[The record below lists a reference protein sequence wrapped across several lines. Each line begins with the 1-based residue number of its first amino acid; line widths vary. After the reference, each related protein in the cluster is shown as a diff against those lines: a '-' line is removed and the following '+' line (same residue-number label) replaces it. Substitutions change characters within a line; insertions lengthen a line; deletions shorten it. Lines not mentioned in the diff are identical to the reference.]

1 MSIVSE
7 LIRDMSLW
15 KPQKEGLE
23 VFAAI
28 VQAVPLGKDVP
39 KVTTIGTLAGLP
51 AIQNQIKGKRFD
63 LNAELT
69 GNGGTDFPSFC
80 FAIATGGGKTRLM
93 GACIAHLYYTK
104 GFKNFFIL
112 SKGETIYNKHRF
124 EDFHP
129 ASPKYVFK
137 GLAGFPV
144 PRLID
149 GDNYERSAY
158 PELFTNDLTLYLF
171 NIEKIFNERTDVEF
185 RFHRFHENIGGSFAD
200 VLRSKP
206 DLVFLMDE
214 SHNIRAEKSLKAINS
229 LRPILGLEFTAT
241 PKAANVIYAFPLRQA
256 TNEGGPNGGG
266 LVKRA
271 RVITRRDDDS
281 LIEEREDIKLRDGIR
296 IHERKKVVLQTYCHN
311 NQLQI
316 VKPRVLICA
325 PPSQRDQEQK
335 HIERI
340 AEYMQSDAFFSG
352 KYRGKVLAV
361 HQGSDDEQIQK
372 LLELEKTDND
382 IEIVIHVNKLKEGW
396 DVKTIYTII
405 ALRAS
410 VSDILTVQ
418 TIGRGLRLPFGRQ
431 VSSDPDLSEEDHRE
445 LLDIDTLEII
455 SHEKYSAVLAKVK
468 ADPEWDVSV
477 APGPDED
484 KESKQIDPD
493 GAEEYRLKIPVIVGK
508 LHSEEEIDLTDVKV
522 NYERFEDLDVKL
534 VGTDLASL
542 EERDYDRILVECNGS
557 LVNFFVRILIE
568 ETDEF
573 DIRDKERLQRF
584 VQAYIDKAEVGSGE
598 KREVLFK
605 HRGKIAQD
613 ILSQIREKI
622 EEKTSIDYL
631 VTDKFVGFRPH
642 WRNVQKGYVE
652 KHKDAVIEEELTHN
666 IIGGYTRTVFSTNI
680 FESKQEKWLADI
692 LDRDEEIVR
701 WIRPP
706 TGQVSIAYKG
716 GNYNPDFIVE
726 FKGKRFFVVEVKA
739 RNEIMDKD
747 VQAKARAGVAW
758 CSAMS
763 KATGKV
769 WEYKLI
775 PHDAI
780 QLTASFKGVI
790 SNAVAIPEKTDGG

>member
-7 LIRDMSLW
+7 LIRDMNLW

-23 VFAAI
+23 VFDAI
-28 VQAVPLGKDVP
+28 VQAVPLGKGVP
-39 KVTTIGTLAGLP
+39 KATTIGTLAGLP
-51 AIQNQIKGKRFD
+51 AIQNQIKEKRFD

-69 GNGGTDFPSFC
+69 GNGGTEFPSFC

-93 GACIAHLYYTK
+93 GACIAYLYYAK

-137 GLAGFPV
+137 GLAEFPT

-214 SHNIRAEKSLKAINS
+214 SHNIRAEKSLKAVNS

-241 PKAANVIYAFPLRQA
+241 PKAANVIYTYPLRQA
-256 TNEGGPNGGG
+256 IIDG
-266 LVKRA
+266 LVKRPVVLA
-271 RVITRRDDDS
+271 RRDDDS
-281 LIEEREDIKLRDGIR
+281 LAEEKEDIKLSDGIR
-296 IHERKKVVLQTYCHN
+296 RHERKKVVLESYCRN
-311 NQLQI
+311 NSLP
-316 VKPRVLICA
+316 VVTPRVLVSTQDIA
-325 PPSQRDQEQK
+325 HS
-335 HIERI
+335 ERVK
-340 AEYMQSDAFFSG
+340 EKLESDDFFEG
-352 KYRGKVLAV
+352 RYKGKVLLV
-361 HQGSDDEQIQK
+361 HSGSADEQIEQ
-372 LLELEKTDND
+372 LLNLEKMENP
-382 IEIVIHVNKLKEGW
+382 IEIVVHVNKLKEGW

-405 ALRAS
+405 PLRAS
-410 VSDILTVQ
+410 VSDILTEQ
-418 TIGRGLRLPFGRQ
+418 TIGRGLRLPFGKQ
-431 VSSDPDLSEEDHRE
+431 VSRDEELSEEERKE

-455 SHEKYSAVLAKVK
+455 SHEKYSAVLAKAREVLD
-468 ADPEWDVSV
+468 AVGV
-477 APGPDED
+477 ATDDGRQL
-484 KESKQIDPD
+484 ESREIVPD
-493 GAEEYRLKIPVIVGK
+493 GNELYRLSIPKIQAK
-508 LHSEEEIDLTDVKV
+508 FHSEGEIDLSDVKV
-522 NYERFEDLDVKL
+522 SYERFEDMDVKL
-534 VGTDLASL
+534 VGTDLATSK
-542 EERDYDRILVECNGS
+542 ERDYERILEECNGS

-573 DIRDKERLQRF
+573 DIRDKEKLQRF
-584 VQAYIDKAEVGSGE
+584 VQAYIDKAAVASGE
-598 KREVLFK
+598 KQEVLFK
-605 HRGKIAQD
+605 HRGKITQD

-622 EEKTSIDYL
+622 EEKTRIDY
-631 VTDKFVGFRPH
+631 VITDKFVEFRPH
-642 WRNVQKGYVE
+642 WRNVPRGYVE
-652 KHKDAVIEEELTHN
+652 KHKDAVVEEELTHN
-666 IIGGYTRTVFSTNI
+666 IIGGYTRTIFSRNI

-701 WIRPP
+701 WVRPP
-706 TGQVSIAYKG
+706 TGQMPIAYKG
-716 GNYNPDFIVE
+716 GNYNPDFVVE
-726 FKGKRFFVVEVKA
+726 AKDDRFFVIEVKA
-739 RNEIMDKD
+739 RDEISNQD
-747 VQAKARAGVAW
+747 VQAKARAGLAW
-758 CSAMS
+758 CKVMS
-763 KATGKV
+763 KATGKA

-780 QLTASFKGVI
+780 QPTASFKGVI
-790 SNAVAIPEKTDGG
+790 SNAISVPERTNGD

>member
-7 LIRDMSLW
+7 LIRDMNLW

-23 VFAAI
+23 VFDAI
-28 VQAVPLGKDVP
+28 VQAVPLGKSVP
-39 KVTTIGTLAGLP
+39 KATTIGTLVGLP
-51 AIQNQIKGKRFD
+51 VIQNQIKEKRFD

-69 GNGGTDFPSFC
+69 GNGGTEFPSFC

-93 GACIAHLYYTK
+93 GACIAYLYYAK

-137 GLAGFPV
+137 GLTGFPT

-200 VLRSKP
+200 VLRSKS

-229 LRPILGLEFTAT
+229 LKPILGLEFTAT
-241 PKAANVIYAFPLRQA
+241 PKAANVIYAYPLRQA
-256 TNEGGPNGGG
+256 IIDG
-266 LVKRA
+266 LVKRP
-271 RVITRRDDDS
+271 VVLTRRDDDS
-281 LIEEREDIKLRDGIR
+281 LTEEREDIKLSDGIR
-296 IHERKKVVLQTYCHN
+296 RHERKKAVLESYCRN
-311 NQLQI
+311 NGLPI
-316 VKPRVLICA
+316 VTPRVLVSTQDIA
-325 PPSQRDQEQK
+325 HS
-335 HIERI
+335 ERVK
-340 AEYMQSDAFFSG
+340 EKLESDDFFEG
-352 KYRGKVLAV
+352 RYKGKVLLV
-361 HQGSDDEQIQK
+361 HSSSEDEQIEQ
-372 LLELEKTDND
+372 LLNLEKVENP
-382 IEIVIHVNKLKEGW
+382 IEIVVHVNKLKEGW

-405 ALRAS
+405 PLRAS
-410 VSDILTVQ
+410 VSDILTEQ

-431 VSSDPDLSEEDHRE
+431 VSRDEGLSEEERKE
-445 LLDIDTLEII
+445 LSDIDTLEII
-455 SHEKYSAVLAKVK
+455 SHEKYSAVLAKAREVLD
-468 ADPEWDVSV
+468 AVGV
-477 APGPDED
+477 A
-484 KESKQIDPD
+484 IDDGRQLEPREIAPD
-493 GAEEYRLKIPVIVGK
+493 GDELYLLAIPKIQAK
-508 LHSEEEIDLTDVKV
+508 FHSEEEIDLTSVTV
-522 NYERFEDLDVKL
+522 SYEHFEDMDVKL
-534 VGTDLASL
+534 VGRDLATS
-542 EERDYDRILVECNGS
+542 EERDYERILEECNGS

-573 DIRDKERLQRF
+573 DIRDKEKLQRF
-584 VQAYIDKAEVGSGE
+584 VQAYIDKAVVTSGE
-598 KREVLFK
+598 KQKILFK

-622 EEKTSIDYL
+622 EEKTRIDY
-631 VTDKFVGFRPH
+631 VITNEFVKFRPY
-642 WRNVQKGYVE
+642 WRNVPRGYVE
-652 KHKDAVIEEELTHN
+652 KHKDAVVEEELTHN
-666 IIGGYTRTVFSTNI
+666 IIGGYTRTIFSRNV

-701 WIRPP
+701 WVRPP
-706 TGQVSIAYKG
+706 TGQVPIAYKG

-726 FKGKRFFVVEVKA
+726 SKGDRFFVVEVKA
-739 RNEIMDKD
+739 RDEITDRD
-747 VQAKARAGVAW
+747 IQAKARAGVAW
-758 CSAMS
+758 CTAMS
-763 KATGKV
+763 KATRKV

-780 QLTASFKGVI
+780 QPTASFKGVI
-790 SNAVAIPEKTDGG
+790 SNAVAIPEKTNGG

>member
-7 LIRDMSLW
+7 LIRDMGLW
-15 KPQKEGLE
+15 KPQREGLE
-23 VFAAI
+23 VLDRIITTSPIGRGIAKKQTLGAMMVAEPQVSYT
-28 VQAVPLGKDVP
+28 VQQGHFNFQEEINPN
-39 KVTTIGTLAGLP
+39 IGT
-51 AIQNQIKGKRFD
+51 
-63 LNAELT
+63 E
-69 GNGGTDFPSFC
+69 FPSFC

-93 GACIAHLYYTK
+93 GACIAYLYKTK

-124 EDFHP
+124 EDFQP

-137 GLAGFPV
+137 GLTGFPV
-144 PRLID
+144 PKLID

-158 PELFTNDLTLYLF
+158 PELFVNDITLYLF

-185 RFHRFHENIGGSFAD
+185 RFHRFHEYIGGSFAD

-214 SHNIRAEKSLKAINS
+214 SHNIRAEKSLRAINA
-229 LRPILGLEFTAT
+229 LKPILGLEFTAT
-241 PKAANVIYAFPLRQA
+241 PRAANVIYAYSLRQA
-256 TNEGGPNGGG
+256 INDG

-281 LIEEREDIKLRDGIR
+281 LIEEQEDIKLRDGIR
-296 IHERKKVVLQTYCHN
+296 IHERKKAVLQTYCNN
-311 NQLQI
+311 NQVAI
-316 VKPRVLICA
+316 VKPRILICA
-325 PPSQRDQEQK
+325 PPSQKNQEQK

-340 AEYMQSDAFFSG
+340 AEYIQSDNFLDG
-352 KYRGKVLAV
+352 RYRGKVLAV
-361 HQGSDDEQIQK
+361 HQGSNDEQIQQ
-372 LLELEKTDND
+372 LLDLEKTDND

-396 DVKTIYTII
+396 DVKTVYTII
-405 ALRAS
+405 PLRAS
-410 VSDILTVQ
+410 ISDILTVQ

-431 VSSDPDLSEEDHRE
+431 VSRDPGLSDEERKE

-455 SHEKYSAVLAKVK
+455 SHDKYSAVVAKVK

-477 APGPDED
+477 TPEPDED
-484 KESKQIDPD
+484 KESRQINAD
-493 GAEEYRLKIPVIVGK
+493 GPEEHRLKIPIVVGK
-508 LHSEEEIDLTDVKV
+508 LHTEEEVNLTDIKPRLEQLQDV
-522 NYERFEDLDVKL
+522 DVKL

-542 EERDYDRILVECNGS
+542 KEQDYSGILDECNGS

-584 VQAYIDKAEVGSGE
+584 VQAYIDKAQVEKGE

-622 EEKTSIDYL
+622 EEKTNIDYA
-631 VTDKFVGFRPH
+631 VTDRLVEFRPH
-642 WRNVQKGYVE
+642 WRNMHKGYVE
-652 KHKDAVIEEELTHN
+652 KQKDAVVEEELTHN
-666 IIGGYTRTVFSTNI
+666 IIGGYTKTVFSRNV

-692 LDRDEEIVR
+692 LDRDNEVFR

-706 TGQVSIAYKG
+706 TGQMPITYNE

-726 FKGKRFFVVEVKA
+726 AKGNRFFVVEVKA
-739 RNEIMDKD
+739 RNELEDENVK
-747 VQAKARAGVAW
+747 AKAKAGLAW
-758 CSAMS
+758 CKAMS
-763 KATGKV
+763 KATGEV
-769 WEYKLI
+769 WKYKLI

-780 QLTASFKGVI
+780 HQTTSFRGIV
-790 SNAVAIPEKTDGG
+790 SNAVSI

>member
-15 KPQKEGLE
+15 KPQREGLE
-23 VFAAI
+23 VFDRI
-28 VQAVPLGKDVP
+28 ITTSPIGRGITKKQTLGAMMIAEPPISYSFQQGLFNFQEEINP
-39 KVTTIGTLAGLP
+39 KIGT
-51 AIQNQIKGKRFD
+51 
-63 LNAELT
+63 E
-69 GNGGTDFPSFC
+69 FPSFC

-93 GACIAHLYYTK
+93 GACIAYLYYSK

-124 EDFHP
+124 EDFKP
-129 ASPKYVFK
+129 ESLKYVFK
-137 GLAGFPV
+137 GLSTFPT
-144 PRLID
+144 PRMID

-214 SHNIRAEKSLKAINS
+214 SHNIRAEKSLKAINA
-229 LRPILGLEFTAT
+229 LHPILGLEFTAT
-241 PKAANVIYAFPLRQA
+241 PKAANVVYSYSLRQA
-256 TNEGGPNGGG
+256 TQDG

-281 LIEEREDIKLRDGIR
+281 LIEEREDIKLRDGIS
-296 IHERKKVVLQTYCHN
+296 IQERKKTLLSTYCKN
-311 NQLQI
+311 NGLPI

-340 AEYMQSDAFFSG
+340 AEYIQSDDFFEG

-361 HQGSDDEQIQK
+361 HQGSDDAQIQK
-372 LLELEKTDND
+372 LLQLEKIDND

-405 ALRAS
+405 PLRAS

-418 TIGRGLRLPFGRQ
+418 TIGRGLRLPFERQ
-431 VSSDPDLSEEDHRE
+431 VSRDPGLSAEERKE

-468 ADPEWDVSV
+468 ADPDWDVSV
-477 APGPDED
+477 SSTLEEPPV
-484 KESKQIDPD
+484 SIQIDPD
-493 GAEEYRLKIPVIVGK
+493 GVEEYWLKIPVIKDKPHSDEEMDLGDIAPK
-508 LHSEEEIDLTDVKV
+508 LDQLQDV
-522 NYERFEDLDVKL
+522 DVKL
-534 VGTDLASL
+534 VGTDLATL
-542 EERDYDRILVECNGS
+542 EERDYDRIIEECKGS

-568 ETDEF
+568 ETDDF
-573 DIRDKERLQRF
+573 DIRDKKKLQLI
-584 VQAYIDKAEVGSGE
+584 VQAYIDKAQVAGDE
-598 KREVLFK
+598 KQKILFK

-613 ILSQIREKI
+613 LLSQIRGKI
-622 EEKTSIDYL
+622 AEKTSIEYV
-631 VTDKFVGFRPH
+631 VTDKLVEFRTY
-642 WRNVQKGYVE
+642 WRNFPKGYVE
-652 KHKDAVIEEELTHN
+652 KQKNTVTEKELTHN
-666 IIGGYTRTVFSTNI
+666 ITGGYTNTVFSKNI
-680 FESKQEKWLADI
+680 FESKQEKWLADV
-692 LDRDEEIVR
+692 LDRDEEVLR
-701 WIRPP
+701 WVRPP
-706 TGQVSIAYKG
+706 TGQMPIAYKG
-716 GNYNPDFIVE
+716 GNYNPDFVVE
-726 FKGKRFFVVEVKA
+726 VKENKFFLVEVKA
-739 RNEIMDKD
+739 RDEVTNED
-747 VQAKARAGVAW
+747 VQVKAKAGVEWCRA
-758 CSAMS
+758 MN
-763 KATGKV
+763 KATRKV

-780 QLTASFKGVI
+780 QTTASFRGVI
-790 SNAVAIPEKTDGG
+790 SNAIKT

>member
-15 KPQKEGLE
+15 KPQRDGLE
-23 VFAAI
+23 VFDAI
-28 VQAVPLGKDVP
+28 MQAVPLGRGVP

-51 AIQNQIKGKRFD
+51 AIQNQIKEKRFD

-69 GNGGTDFPSFC
+69 GNGGTEFPSFC

-137 GLAGFPV
+137 GLSGFPI

-200 VLRSKP
+200 ALRSKP

-229 LRPILGLEFTAT
+229 LKPILGLEFTAT
-241 PKAANVIYAFPLRQA
+241 PKAANVIYAYPLRQA
-256 TNEGGPNGGG
+256 IIDG
-266 LVKRA
+266 LVKRP
-271 RVITRRDDDS
+271 VVLTRRDDDS
-281 LIEEREDIKLRDGIR
+281 LTEEREDIKLSDGIR
-296 IHERKKVVLQTYCHN
+296 RHERKKVILESYCRN
-311 NQLQI
+311 NGLP
-316 VKPRVLICA
+316 VVTPRVLVSTQDIA
-325 PPSQRDQEQK
+325 HS
-335 HIERI
+335 ERVK
-340 AEYMQSDAFFSG
+340 ERLESDDFFG
-352 KYRGKVLAV
+352 GRYKGKVLLV
-361 HQGSDDEQIQK
+361 HSGSEDEQIER
-372 LLELEKTDND
+372 LLNLEKVENP
-382 IEIVIHVNKLKEGW
+382 IEIVVHVNKLKEGW

-405 ALRAS
+405 PLRAS
-410 VSDILTVQ
+410 VSDILTEQ
-418 TIGRGLRLPFGRQ
+418 TIGRGLRLPFGRP
-431 VSSDPDLSEEDHRE
+431 VSRDEGLSEEERKY
-445 LLDIDTLEII
+445 LLDIDTLEIM
-455 SHEKYSAVLAKVK
+455 SHEKYSAVLAKAREVLD
-468 ADPEWDVSV
+468 AVGV
-477 APGPDED
+477 ATDDGLQLEAR
-484 KESKQIDPD
+484 EIVPD
-493 GAEEYRLKIPVIVGK
+493 GDERYLLAIPKIQAK
-508 LHSEEEIDLTDVKV
+508 FHSEEEIDLTDVKV
-522 NYERFEDLDVKL
+522 SYERFEDLDVKL
-534 VGTDLASL
+534 VGTDLATS
-542 EERDYDRILVECNGS
+542 EERDYERILEECNGS

-573 DIRDKERLQRF
+573 DIRDKEKLQRS
-584 VQAYIDKAEVGSGE
+584 VQAYIDKAEVAAGE
-598 KREVLFK
+598 KQEVLFK
-605 HRGKIAQD
+605 HRRKIAQD
-613 ILSQIREKI
+613 ILFQIREKI
-622 EEKTSIDYL
+622 AEKTSIDYV
-631 VTDKFVGFRPH
+631 VTDKPVEFRPY
-642 WRNVQKGYVE
+642 WRNMPKGYVE
-652 KHKDAVIEEELTHN
+652 KDKNAVVEEELTHN
-666 IIGGYTRTVFSTNI
+666 IIGGYTKTVFSRNI

-701 WIRPP
+701 WVRPP
-706 TGQVSIAYKG
+706 TGQAPIPYKG

-726 FKGKRFFVVEVKA
+726 AKGNKFFVVEVKA
-739 RNEIMDKD
+739 RDELTDKD

-758 CSAMS
+758 CGAMS

-780 QLTASFKGVI
+780 QPMTSFKGVI
-790 SNAVAIPEKTDGG
+790 SNAVSIPEKTNGG

>member
-15 KPQKEGLE
+15 KPQREALE
-23 VFAAI
+23 VFDAI
-28 VQAVPLGKDVP
+28 MQAVPLGKGVP
-39 KVTTIGTLAGLP
+39 KATTIGALAGLP
-51 AIQNQIKGKRFD
+51 AIQIQIKERRFD
-63 LNAELT
+63 LNAELS
-69 GNGGTDFPSFC
+69 GNGGTEFPSFC

-214 SHNIRAEKSLKAINS
+214 SHNIRAEKSLRAINS
-229 LRPILGLEFTAT
+229 LKPILGLEFTAT
-241 PKAANVIYAFPLRQA
+241 PKAANVIYAYPLRQA
-256 TNEGGPNGGG
+256 IIDG
-266 LVKRA
+266 LVKRPVVLA
-271 RVITRRDDDS
+271 RRDDDS
-281 LIEEREDIKLRDGIR
+281 LTEEREDIKLSDGIR
-296 IHERKKVVLQTYCHN
+296 RHERKKVLLESYCRN
-311 NQLQI
+311 NGLP
-316 VKPRVLICA
+316 VVTPRVLVSTQDIA
-325 PPSQRDQEQK
+325 HS
-335 HIERI
+335 ERVK
-340 AEYMQSDAFFSG
+340 EKLESDDFFG
-352 KYRGKVLAV
+352 GRYKGKVLLV
-361 HQGSDDEQIQK
+361 HSGSEDEQIEQ
-372 LLELEKTDND
+372 LLNLEKMENP
-382 IEIVIHVNKLKEGW
+382 IEIVVHVNKLKEGW

-405 ALRAS
+405 PLRAS
-410 VSDILTVQ
+410 VSDILTEQ
-418 TIGRGLRLPFGRQ
+418 TIGRGLRLPFGRP
-431 VSSDPDLSEEDHRE
+431 VSRDEGLSGDERKE
-445 LLDIDTLEII
+445 LENIDTLEIM
-455 SHEKYSAVLAKVK
+455 SHEKYSAVLAKAREVLD
-468 ADPEWDVSV
+468 AVGV
-477 APGPDED
+477 ATDDGLQLEAR
-484 KESKQIDPD
+484 EIAPD
-493 GAEEYRLKIPVIVGK
+493 GDERYRFSIPKIQAK
-508 LHSEEEIDLTDVKV
+508 FHSEEEIDLTGVKV
-522 NYERFEDLDVKL
+522 SYERFEDLDVKL
-534 VGTDLASL
+534 VGTDLATS
-542 EERDYDRILVECNGS
+542 EERDYERILEECNGS

-584 VQAYIDKAEVGSGE
+584 VQAYVDKAEVASGE
-598 KREVLFK
+598 KQEVLFK

-622 EEKTSIDYL
+622 EEKTRIDYL
-631 VTDKFVGFRPH
+631 VTDEFIEFRPH
-642 WRNVQKGYVE
+642 WRNMPKGYVE
-652 KHKDAVIEEELTHN
+652 KNKDAVVEEELTHN
-666 IIGGYTRTVFSTNI
+666 IIGGYTRTLFSRNV

-692 LDRDEEIVR
+692 LDRDDEVLR
-701 WIRPP
+701 WVRPP
-706 TGQVSIAYKG
+706 TGQMPIAYKG

-726 FKGKRFFVVEVKA
+726 AKGEKFFVVEVKA
-739 RNEIMDKD
+739 RGEITDED
-747 VQAKARAGVAW
+747 VQAKARAGIAW
-758 CSAMS
+758 CKAMS
-763 KATGKV
+763 KATGKA
-769 WEYKLI
+769 WEYELV

-780 QLTASFKGVI
+780 QPTASFKGVI
-790 SNAVAIPEKTDGG
+790 SNAVAIAEKSNGG